1 MRKAGICLFYGLCIF
16 VVTFCLSWISLPRLV
31 SPAPA
36 ETLPDQPSQQA
47 QAGPDT
53 AEGGYCLR
61 DEDGQVAVY
70 ACDAQGRPTR
80 RLALTGIYTNLLPE
94 TDALR
99 IRQGL
104 RLPTAAAV
112 EQLLEDLG
120 A

>member
-1 MRKAGICLFYGLCIF
+1 MRKVGLCLFYGLCAFTIVF
-16 VVTFCLSWISLPRLV
+16 SLYWISLPKPL

-36 ETLPDQPSQQA
+36 QPLPDQPSQQA
-47 QAGPDT
+47 QATSEP
-53 AEGGYCLR
+53 AEGGYCLL
-61 DEDGQVAVY
+61 DEGGQVAVY

-99 IRQGL
+99 LKQGL